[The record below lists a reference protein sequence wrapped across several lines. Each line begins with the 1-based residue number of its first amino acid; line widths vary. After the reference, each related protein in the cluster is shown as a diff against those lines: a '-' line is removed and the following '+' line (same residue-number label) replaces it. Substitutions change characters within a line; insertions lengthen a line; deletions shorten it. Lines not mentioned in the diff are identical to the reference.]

1 MVPIGRLPVL
11 AVVVVVVVVGVGP
24 LVGCQLGRAKQGVS
38 LCSPDPND
46 RAKAVIIVGRSGDV
60 SAVPLLVDRLE
71 DEDEAVRFYA
81 IQALVKIAG
90 TDRGYR
96 YYEPF
101 WQRARAVRRWRSFLE
116 TRGDRAA
123 SARAMS
129 STEHEG
135 IMEK

>member
-1 MVPIGRLPVL
+1 MVL
-11 AVVVVVVVVGVGP
+11 VGVWP
-24 LVGCQLGRAKQGVS
+24 LAGCRLGRAKQGVNLS
-38 LCSPDPND
+38 SPDPND
-46 RAKAVIIVGRSGDV
+46 RAKAVIIVGQSGEA

-116 TRGDRAA
+116 VRADRAA
-123 SARAMS
+123 STQAMS
-129 STEHEG
+129 SAEHEG
-135 IMEK
+135 IVEE